1 MNRVLTAL
9 SLTAAVFSA
18 GAAFAAGTTA
28 KKESKPEM
36 KPVAATT
43 KAATRTMAKA
53 HKTKARAHTAKKA
66 APAPK
71 AHAPEKK

>member
-18 GAAFAAGTTA
+18 GAAFAGTTA